1 MNKSYFLVTLLLSAA
16 LTGCIA
22 SDDESLTEMSISE
35 AAYLIASKI
44 IVEHFNEIFYEDVC
58 EHLMYED
65 GSFYN
70 SDDISTCVKGAEN
83 KYMAESDSSQNS
95 NDSRDSA
102 LHAFLAPDWEY
113 INFRDTGKEAALTGT
128 IYQVSGVGI
137 YCGSE
142 DSSSDNHGRDDDDD
156 DYDDDDHNNERAE
169 SECFSMRIL
178 EFYMAKN
185 TKSGTWGYAAEG
197 FRTTDGTYLQVIIPD
212 H

>member
-22 SDDESLTEMSISE
+22 SDDESLTDMSISE
-35 AAYLIASKI
+35 AAYLIASKV

-70 SDDISTCVKGAEN
+70 SDDISNCIKGAEN

-95 NDSRDSA
+95 NDSSDSA

-137 YCGSE
+137 YCGPEEHRSYYDHQE
-142 DSSSDNHGRDDDDD
+142 DCNSK
-156 DYDDDDHNNERAE
+156 
-169 SECFSMRIL
+169 RIID
-178 EFYMAKN
+178 FYMTKN

-197 FRTTDGTYLQVIIPD
+197 FRTTDGTYLSVLIPE